1 MSMEE
6 TKQRFIDITD
16 RHGIENRHLEMMGL
30 TKHSVLIADYMW
42 YAENEKEIDAWMKRS
57 LRDTWRN
64 GMVIMFGNE
73 QEKMMFLLKW
83 AK

>member
-1 MSMEE
+1 MFMEE
-6 TKQRFIDITD
+6 IKQRFVDVTD

-30 TKHSVLIADYMW
+30 TKHALLIADYSW
-42 YAENEKEIDAWMKRS
+42 YAQNETEIDAWCKRT

-64 GMVIMFGNE
+64 GMILMFGNE
-73 QEKMMFLLKW
+73 QEKMMFMLKW